1 MVEFSGLLNMDAQLT
16 FLLIDEKFDR
26 DHEKFVKSL
35 SGSTEQ

>member
-1 MVEFSGLLNMDAQLT
+1 MIEFSGLLNMDAQLT
-16 FLLIDEKFDR
+16 FLLIDEKFDH